1 MQSIFFSPDFSTA
14 QQRFRS
20 AALTLGVRIHAL
32 PLGIN
37 APNGDQLSIDIA
49 WLGSPQ
55 PRRALIHVSGIHGVE
70 GFAGSAVQLALL
82 DQPPALPADC
92 ALILVHVLNPYGMAC
107 LRRVNEH
114 NVDLNRNFFI
124 DTAGWQG
131 APDGYAKIDRLLNP
145 PCPPSRI
152 DSYYGRLLVAWA
164 HLGKGIINQ
173 AVASGQYCFPK
184 GIFYGGIRLEA
195 GPQLYCDWLAGHLRE
210 VQELFVVDV
219 HCGIGAYGQQ
229 NLFLSTSA
237 VNAGDLS
244 RTLQVPVANRDQ
256 ASHIMGYTH
265 QGCHSGIYQQLLPD
279 TRAVCLTQEFGT
291 YNGIRLLHALRAEN
305 QHHHYGDGRLEH
317 WSKRELKRKFCPED
331 AAWCSRVVS
340 NGCDLVRRALML
352 FDGTGSVALS

>member
-1 MQSIFFSPDFSTA
+1 MHPNFFSPDFRSA
-14 QQRFRS
+14 QRRFRS
-20 AALTLGVRIHAL
+20 AALALGARIHVL

-37 APNGDQLSIDIA
+37 APDGDQLSIDIA
-49 WLGSPQ
+49 WLGPLQ
-55 PRRALIHVSGIHGVE
+55 PKRALIHVCGIHGVE

-92 ALILVHVLNPYGMAC
+92 ALILVHVLNPYGMAY

-114 NVDLNRNFFI
+114 NIDLNRNFFI
-124 DTAGWQG
+124 GSTGWHG
-131 APDGYAKIDRLLNP
+131 ASDGYARIDRFLNP
-145 PCPPSRI
+145 PCPPARV
-152 DSYYGRLLVAWA
+152 DSYYGRLLLAWA
-164 HLGKGIINQ
+164 GMGKDIINQ
-173 AVASGQYCFPK
+173 AVASGQYRFPK
-184 GIFYGGIRLEA
+184 GIFYGGTQLES
-195 GPQLYCDWLAGHLRE
+195 GPQAYCDWLAGHLRE
-210 VQELFVVDV
+210 VQEVFVIDV

-229 NLFLSTSA
+229 HLFLSTPA
-237 VNAGDLS
+237 VNAADLS
-244 RTLQVPVANRDQ
+244 RALQVPVANRDQ
-256 ASHIMGYTH
+256 ASNIMGYTH
-265 QGCHSGIYQQLLPD
+265 EGCHSGIYRQLLPAA
-279 TRAVCLTQEFGT
+279 RAVCITQEFGT